1 MSRARRRR
9 PATRPEVRTGTPTR
23 PAGVLPVPELT
34 EPAPPVRPTAIP
46 DAVVRSLGPPALA
59 GHEAAATHTFAAV
72 YERAVGLATAL
83 ASAAGLLSELPDD
96 EGEPEPVVPE
106 DGTGDDADVG
116 EQSGDPQVV
125 DEASGEPGSDPAAD
139 SV

>member
-9 PATRPEVRTGTPTR
+9 PGARAEGR
-23 PAGVLPVPELT
+23 PAAPVRATGVVPVPELT

-59 GHEAAATHTFAAV
+59 GQEAAATHTFAAV
-72 YERAVGLATAL
+72 YDRAVGLATAL
-83 ASAAGLLSELPDD
+83 ASAAGLLDEVPDD
-96 EGEPEPVVPE
+96 EGEPDLTPIAD
-106 DGTGDDADVG
+106 DGDAPDAD
-116 EQSGDPQVV
+116 GD
-125 DEASGEPGSDPAAD
+125 GPGSDPAAD